1 MAIEARS
8 RAAIFR
14 IRPMAAPII
23 AHRSLPA
30 GSIVQ
35 ISLAGMN
42 IDPGVRT
49 DDKHFQL

>member
-8 RAAIFR
+8 RGALFR
-14 IRPMAAPII
+14 IHPLVAPII
-23 AHRSLPA
+23 AHRSLPT